1 MKKHIIIALLLLSV
15 STVFAQHEKIKALKT
30 AHITTELNLSSS
42 EAEKFWPVYNASQK
56 KNHEL
61 RKQLRG
67 IHKKLDHT
75 FDTISEKE
83 ALSILNTTMD
93 LDRKIHEEKNALTQK
108 LKSILSAKKI
118 IQLQKAEDQFKRK
131 LIKKFKDRR
140 SPSDRTLNR
149 R

>member
-1 MKKHIIIALLLLSV
+1 MKKNIIIVLLLLSI

-42 EAEKFWPVYNASQK
+42 EAEKFWPIYNASQK
-56 KNHEL
+56 KTHQL
-61 RKQLRG
+61 RKQLRD
-67 IHKKLDHT
+67 IHKKLDET

-83 ALSILNTTMD
+83 AQYILNTTMN
-93 LDRKIHEEKNALTQK
+93 LDKKMYEEKNALTLK
-108 LKSILSAKKI
+108 LKNILSAKKI

-140 SPSDRTLNR
+140 SSSDRKPNR

>member
-1 MKKHIIIALLLLSV
+1 MKKNIIIVLLLLSI

-42 EAEKFWPVYNASQK
+42 EAEKFWPIYNASQK
-56 KNHEL
+56 KTHQL
-61 RKQLRG
+61 RKQLRD
-67 IHKKLDHT
+67 IHKKLDET

-83 ALSILNTTMD
+83 AQYILNTTMN
-93 LDRKIHEEKNALTQK
+93 LDKKMYEEKNALTLK
-108 LKSILSAKKI
+108 LKNILSAKKI

-140 SPSDRTLNR
+140 SSSDRKPNSR
-149 R
+149 

>member
-1 MKKHIIIALLLLSV
+1 MKKHIIIALLLLNISI
-15 STVFAQHEKIKALKT
+15 VFAQHEKIKALKT

-42 EAEKFWPVYNASQK
+42 EAEKFWPVFNASQK

-61 RKQLRG
+61 RKQLRS
-67 IHKKLDHT
+67 IHEKLDHT
-75 FDTISEKE
+75 FNTISEKE

-93 LDRKIHEEKNALTQK
+93 LDRKIYDEKNALTQK

-131 LIKKFKDRR
+131 LIKKFKNRR
-140 SPSDRTLNR
+140 SPSDKKPNR
-149 R
+149 

>member
-56 KNHEL
+56 KTHDL
-61 RKQLRG
+61 RKQLRS
-67 IHKKLDHT
+67 IHRKLDQT

-83 ALSILNTTMD
+83 AQNILNTTMD
-93 LDRKIHEEKNALTQK
+93 LDKKMYEEKNALTQK

-118 IQLQKAEDQFKRK
+118 IQLQKSEDQFKRK

-140 SPSDRTLNR
+140 SPSDRNPNKR
-149 R
+149 